1 MTPPRLAT
9 SSASSRSARRALAS
23 RKAAKTAPRMPRWCS
38 AFLSVESRCVGETFE
53 TARFILI
60 FLGGLACDFSKPES
74 GFGSIAGEV
83 RAEQPSY
90 ATVAWSSMR
99 VLHAHQFRMPRKRV
113 SPPRQSFTKSPA
125 DDVEERREQKSECG
139 HANMPKNTAVPRD
152 CRISKPAPVTMTSG
166 TTPELKAKEVIRI
179 GRSRVRAAATA
190 ASRRSAPRCRARA
203 GSLES
208 KRGLHPTE

>member
-1 MTPPRLAT
+1 MRRRNVRN
-9 SSASSRSARRALAS
+9 SAVH
-23 RKAAKTAPRMPRWCS
+23 
-38 AFLSVESRCVGETFE
+38 FD
-53 TARFILI
+53 

-74 GFGSIAGEV
+74 GFGSIEGEV

-99 VLHAHQFRMPRKRV
+99 VLHAHQFRMPRKPV

-125 DDVEERREQKSECG
+125 DDVEERREQKSVCG

-152 CRISKPAPVTMTSG
+152 CRISKPAPVAMTSG
-166 TTPELKAKEVIRI
+166 TTPEMKAKEVMRI

-190 ASRRSAPRCRARA
+190 ASRRSVQDAELELAVSSRERA
-203 GSLES
+203 
-208 KRGLHPTE
+208 LHPTE